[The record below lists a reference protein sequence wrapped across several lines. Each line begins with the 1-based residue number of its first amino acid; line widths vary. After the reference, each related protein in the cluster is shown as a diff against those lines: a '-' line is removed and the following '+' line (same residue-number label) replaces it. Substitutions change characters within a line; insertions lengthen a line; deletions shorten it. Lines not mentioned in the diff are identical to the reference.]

1 VIERRVR
8 TITLRRPHARR
19 PGSLYRKR
27 SSEEDNMATPEAERR
42 EQSIAE
48 HVRGLSEES
57 AGLVREQAQLIREDL
72 VGELKG
78 LGRGG
83 VMLSGAGLLGLGTF
97 GALTALLVRVFGG
110 RKRGA
115 AAVTVLYGA
124 AAGGLAVTGREQLRK
139 TAAEAADTLGR
150 DVQAAAEGMRQAN

>member
-1 VIERRVR
+1 M
-8 TITLRRPHARR
+8 T
-19 PGSLYRKR
+19 
-27 SSEEDNMATPEAERR
+27 TPDAERR

-72 VGELKG
+72 IGELKR
-78 LGRGG
+78 LGVGG
-83 VMLSGAGLLGLGTF
+83 GMLGGAGLLGLGAF
-97 GALTALLVRVFGG
+97 GTLTAGLVSAFGG

-124 AAGGLAVTGREQLRK
+124 AAGGLAVAGRQQLRK
-139 TAAEAADTLGR
+139 TASRAADTLGR
-150 DVQAAAEGMRQAN
+150 DVQAAADGVRQDT